1 MRFVVNASRRALKSL
16 EGFPARDRD
25 RLMAAVEAMAEDPFA
40 GDVVKLKGTDA
51 LRRRVGNYRII
62 FVVDFKQQAI
72 GIVDVLRRTTTTY
85 R

>member
-1 MRFVVNASRRALKSL
+1 MRLVVNASRRALKSL

-25 RLMAAVEAMAEDPFA
+25 RVMAAIEAMAQDPFA
-40 GDVVKLKGTDA
+40 GDVVRLRGTDA

-62 FVVDFKQQAI
+62 FVVDFKQRVV
-72 GIVDVLRRTTTTY
+72 GIIDILRRTTTTY

>member
-1 MRFVVNASRRALKSL
+1 MRFVVNASRPALKSL

-25 RLMAAVEAMAEDPFA
+25 RLTAAIETMAQDPFS

-51 LRRRVGNYRII
+51 LRRRVDNYRTI
-62 FVVDFKQQAI
+62 FVVDFKHQI
-72 GIVDVLRRTTTTY
+72 VGIVDVLRRTTTTY